1 VSATQSTT
9 AKAPRQPN
17 KLAGEGCHAFIQ
29 NGAIHLLQ
37 FGKVEPVSRWDAVC
51 ALAVLDGSP
60 FPTSQERARQI
71 RAALN
76 QSQKETYNGHA
87 H

>member
-1 VSATQSTT
+1 VTTTQSTT
-9 AKAPRQPN
+9 AKAPVSPKKR
-17 KLAGEGCHAFIQ
+17 AGEGCHAFVQ

-60 FPTSQERARQI
+60 FPSSQERARQI
-71 RAALN
+71 RAAL
-76 QSQKETYNGHA
+76 KETMQ
-87 H
+87 